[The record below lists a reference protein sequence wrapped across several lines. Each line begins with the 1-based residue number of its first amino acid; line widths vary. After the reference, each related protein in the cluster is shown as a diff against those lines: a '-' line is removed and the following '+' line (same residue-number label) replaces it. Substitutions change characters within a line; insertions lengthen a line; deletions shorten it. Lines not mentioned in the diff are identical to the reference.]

1 MALDLELVEK
11 SKTRQVKAIFP
22 STTNH
27 YHTLFG
33 GTALQGMD
41 EVAFI
46 VATRYSRQKMV
57 TVSLDRID
65 FKQPIP
71 AGYFAELVGEVVMV
85 GKSSMRVRV
94 DIFLENMYRDERK
107 LAVSGM
113 FTMVAVGEDKKPVTI
128 RKAVDK

>member
-1 MALDLELVEK
+1 MALNSKLVERSRTK
-11 SKTRQVKAIFP
+11 QVKAIFP

-33 GTALQGMD
+33 GTALQWMD

-65 FKQPIP
+65 FKKPIP
-71 AGYFAELVGEVVMV
+71 AGYFAELIGEVVMV
-85 GKSSMRVRV
+85 GKSSMRVKV
-94 DIFLENMYRDERK
+94 DIYLEKMDADERL
-107 LAVSGM
+107 LAVTGI
-113 FTMVAVGEDKKPVTI
+113 FTMVAVGDDKKPVEI
-128 RKAVDK
+128 RESI